1 MTGILP
7 GWTTCMSAC
16 GRLAKTL
23 GFTENPEV
31 GAPPSGALL
40 DGDAVAT
47 HRERDS
53 SDTPALDENQRSG
66 LAAPSAGSGSPG

>member
-1 MTGILP
+1 MTGIFP

-31 GAPPSGALL
+31 GAPRQEPCL
-40 DGDAVAT
+40 VAM
-47 HRERDS
+47 R
-53 SDTPALDENQRSG
+53 
-66 LAAPSAGSGSPG
+66 